1 MILQPEI
8 LSKLASLELRAKKI
22 VEGFISGLH
31 KSPFHGFSVEFAE
44 HRPYNPGDTNVI
56 LKFIRKL
63 VDELDELQEQLIVL
77 DEGTRLFKQG
87 EPLEDLYLLMEG
99 RVKLTRTQPDESEVT
114 LINLEPGNFVGLI
127 AFTTG
132 EPTLTSAYITKKGLA
147 LKMKPPQFEQY
158 LSDHPRL
165 KHPLQQLMLT
175 NMLQRYKSNL
185 RLQTKTHVL
194 SKELNKE
201 RNDLKKAYKQLE
213 DTHQMLV
220 HQEKMATLGEL
231 VAGFAHEVNNPAS
244 ALMRSAENL
253 IDIYANL
260 EDSAFTFKLFR
271 IGLTCEP
278 VDSEQQR
285 QRMLNMEK
293 KYPWISKRSIIRK
306 LAQMPDEAL
315 QLIDENRKKGEL
327 ESLVNHFEAGKMI
340 HNIRIASRRIA
351 NLVKSLKSYSRQDQN
366 KEELTDIRS
375 GINDTILVL
384 SNRLKFIDLHL
395 ELNEVPKTCM
405 QVGDL
410 NQVWTNILVNACDA
424 IEEQGEITVSTEA
437 VDDQIKVRISDNGP
451 GIPDD
456 VMPHLFE
463 PNFTTK
469 NQGAQFGLG
478 LGLAISNEII
488 RQQGGHIEARNR
500 DEGGAEFTVVLPIR
514 KDC

>member
-1 MILQPEI
+1 MPEP
-8 LSKLASLELRAKKI
+8 SKIAWL
-22 VEGFISGLH
+22 
-31 KSPFHGFSVEFAE
+31 
-44 HRPYNPGDTNVI
+44 NDTDVI
-56 LKFIRKL
+56 LKFILKL
-63 VDELDELQEQLIVL
+63 VDELDELQEQLITL
-77 DEGTRLFKQG
+77 DEDTRLFKQG
-87 EPLEDLYLLMEG
+87 EPLEDLYLLLEG
-99 RVKLTRTQPDESEVT
+99 QVKLTRTQPDETEVKLIT
-114 LINLEPGNFVGLI
+114 LKPGNFVGLI

-132 EPTLTSAYITKKGLA
+132 EPTLTSAYITEKGLA
-147 LKMKPPQFEQY
+147 LKMKPSQFEQY

-185 RLQTKTHVL
+185 RLQTKTHAL

-201 RNDLKKAYKQLE
+201 RNDLKRAYQQLE
-213 DTHQMLV
+213 ETHQMLV

-253 IDIYANL
+253 IDIYSNL
-260 EDSAFTFKLFR
+260 EDSAFTFKLFK
-271 IGLTCEP
+271 IGLISEP
-278 VDSEQQR
+278 VDSENQR
-285 QRMLNMEK
+285 QRMLDMEK
-293 KYPWISKRSIIRK
+293 KYPWVGKRSIIRK

-366 KEELTDIRS
+366 KEEKTDIRE
-375 GINDTILVL
+375 GIKDTILVL
-384 SNRLKFIDLHL
+384 SNRLKFVELHL
-395 ELNEVPKTCM
+395 QLNDIPKTCM

-410 NQVWTNILVNACDA
+410 NQVWTNIIVNACDA
-424 IEEQGEITVSTEA
+424 MEEKGEIFISTE
-437 VDDQIKVRISDNGP
+437 QKGNNIITRISDTGP
-451 GIPDD
+451 GIPDE
-456 VMPHLFE
+456 VLPQIFE

-478 LGLAISNEII
+478 LGLAISNEIV
-488 RQQGGHIEARNR
+488 RQAGGKIEVGNKE
-500 DEGGAEFTVVLPIR
+500 EGGAEFTVVLPIR
-514 KDC
+514 DDC